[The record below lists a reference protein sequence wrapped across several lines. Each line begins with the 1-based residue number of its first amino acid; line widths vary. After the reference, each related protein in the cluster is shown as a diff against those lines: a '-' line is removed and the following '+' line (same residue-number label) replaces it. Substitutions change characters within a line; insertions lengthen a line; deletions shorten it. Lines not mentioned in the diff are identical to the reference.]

1 MEYGVMSGTM
11 SVDKSVERA
20 ELLED
25 SGYARI
31 WTPNQH
37 EMLVDPISTLA
48 VCAEKTESLE
58 LGVQVL
64 NPITVHPTV
73 IANQMATLNQ
83 LADGRITLGIGAG
96 HNTLGSLDL
105 DPARLRELHEAIDTI
120 KALVNGEAVS
130 FNGPSFELGIDS
142 QPVDVLT
149 GSTGPKSL
157 RMSGE
162 AADGVILGTGGTPE
176 FLQDYAL
183 ENLQTGL
190 DRSGRSLDEFT
201 VSMDLAACVADT
213 KEEAREQ
220 IKYAAVS
227 NSTIAFNATLEG
239 IPESLRREVE
249 EFMES
254 EAGAQSPDRLSDEL
268 LDYIMER
275 HAVAGTPEDCQHRLR
290 ELADVG
296 VNEVA
301 LLFPST
307 NTNQH
312 IKEFDERVIQKL

>member
-1 MEYGVMSGTM
+1 
-11 SVDKSVERA
+11 
-20 ELLED
+20 
-25 SGYARI
+25 
-31 WTPNQH
+31 
-37 EMLVDPISTLA
+37 MLVDPISTLA

-58 LGVQVL
+58 LGTQVL
-64 NPITVHPTV
+64 NPVTVHPTV

-83 LADGRITLGIGAG
+83 LADGRITFGIGAG

-105 DPARLRELHEAIDTI
+105 EPARLGELHEAIDII
-120 KALVNGEAVS
+120 KALVNGETVS
-130 FNGPSFELGIDS
+130 FDGTSFELGIDS
-142 QPVDVLT
+142 EPVDVLT

-162 AADGVILGTGGTPE
+162 AADGVILGTGGTPQLLE
-176 FLQDYAL
+176 DYAFD
-183 ENLQTGL
+183 NLQTGL
-190 DRSGRSLDEFT
+190 DRSGRSLDGYT

-213 KEEAREQ
+213 KEEAQEQ

-239 IPESLRREVE
+239 VPEHLREEVR
-249 EFMES
+249 EFMEA
-254 EAGAQSPDRLSDEL
+254 EASAQSPDQLSDEL
-268 LDYIMER
+268 LEYIMER
-275 HAVAGTPEDCQHRLR
+275 HAVAGTPEDCQNRLR

-296 VNEVA
+296 IDEVA

-312 IKEFDERVIQKL
+312 IKEFDERVLQEL